1 MKNKR
6 DDAHPGLWMLNLFAL
21 DTKIHDF
28 GFFYHA
34 TVKFFFFLLATRMLS
49 SLGIDSDVG
58 GEVCVH
64 VCVVFVHVCVQ
75 AG

>member
-34 TVKFFFFLLATRMLS
+34 TVKFFFF
-49 SLGIDSDVG
+49 
-58 GEVCVH
+58 
-64 VCVVFVHVCVQ
+64 F
-75 AG
+75 